1 MSTTVKRPYRS
12 TLREANAEAT
22 RRAIVQAAARLFVEA
37 GYVATSIEAIAEAAG
52 VSRATVFTSVGGKPV
67 LLKRAYDI
75 ALVGDDVAVPLALR
89 ERSLAIRAEP
99 DVVRYLDRYAELVT
113 EINGRLAGIYEA
125 VRGAASA
132 DPEVRDVFEKI
143 QEERR
148 IGAAHVI
155 QDVVAKGH
163 LRSGLRREVAA
174 DLMWVLNDAGLY
186 HLLVH
191 RRGWPPKRFRAWL
204 SATMRDQLLPVHSST
219 TKA

>member
-22 RRAIVQAAARLFVEA
+22 RRAIVQAAARLFVDA
-37 GYVATSIEAIAEAAG
+37 GYVATSIESIAEAAG

-67 LLKRAYDI
+67 LLKRAYDV
-75 ALVGDDVAVPLALR
+75 ALVGDDVAVPLAMR
-89 ERSLAIRAEP
+89 ERWLAIRAEP

-143 QEERR
+143 QAERR

-155 QDVVAKGH
+155 DDVLVKGR
-163 LRSGLRREVAA
+163 LRSGLGREVAA

-191 RRGWPPKRFRAWL
+191 RRGWKPKRFRAWL
-204 SATMRDQLLPVHSST
+204 SATMRDQLLRVGSST

>member
-1 MSTTVKRPYRS
+1 MDTPVKRPYRS
-12 TLREANAEAT
+12 TLREANAAAT
-22 RRAIVQAAARLFVEA
+22 RRAIVHAAARLFVDA
-37 GYVATSIEAIAEAAG
+37 GYVATSIESIAEAAG

-67 LLKRAYDI
+67 LLKRAYDV
-75 ALVGDDVAVPLALR
+75 ALVGDDIAVPLAMR

-99 DVVRYLDRYAELVT
+99 DVERYLDRYAELVT

-143 QEERR
+143 QAERR

-155 QDVVAKGH
+155 DDVLAKGR
-163 LRSGLRREVAA
+163 LRSGLGREIAA

-191 RRGWPPKRFRAWL
+191 RRGWRPKRFRAWL
-204 SATMRDQLLPVHSST
+204 SATMRDQLLPMRSST
-219 TKA
+219 AKA